1 MIEKFTSYSF
11 TGLFKNK
18 SIQNFIFLITI
29 QASNIVITLISMPI
43 LIQSIGLDQF
53 GLVNLSLSVIILANI
68 VVGFGYNLSGPREVA
83 LYQNDKET
91 LSHIVSNIVF
101 SKVLMAILATIGIL
115 VAIFGLNMF
124 KEYQWILLFSVL
136 LLFSEAT
143 LPLWFFQGMEKMKL
157 ISIANVFSKLLYL
170 LGIVLFIHSP
180 FQAKWVNFIMGGAG
194 LGINILLLLYIH
206 YQLEIKFYKPKF
218 VQLFT
223 SLKDNGLLFL
233 SNIASHI
240 SVNGGLIVLSFFS
253 VAEVLGMFSLAER
266 VSMVLRMFPSMV
278 IHSVY
283 PNATKLF
290 QNELHSFIS
299 YVKKVSMFSLG
310 ISLTISLSVFLLAPF
325 IIQLLAKKELAEST
339 SYLRVLAFIPFLAS
353 LNIINVVIFLAKG
366 QNNLL
371 FKSSWM
377 MGIFMVSTSVY
388 LTSQFGAIGLCF
400 ALLSTEIVVFLICC
414 ALNWIYNKELI
425 LNFLTKS
432 NRNES

>member
-1 MIEKFTSYSF
+1 MIEKITSHTF

-29 QASNIVITLISMPI
+29 QASNIVITLISMPL
-43 LIQSIGLDQF
+43 LIQSIGVDGF

-68 VVGFGYNLSGPREVA
+68 MVGFGYNLSGPREVA
-83 LYQNDKET
+83 LHQNDKEM
-91 LSHIVSNIVF
+91 LSHLVSNIVF
-101 SKVLMAILATIGIL
+101 SKVLMALLATLGI
-115 VAIFGLNMF
+115 VAAIFGLNMF

-170 LGIVLFIHSP
+170 MGIVLFIHKPDS
-180 FQAKWVNFIMGGAG
+180 AKWVNFIMGASG

-206 YQLEIKFYKPKF
+206 FMLEIRFYKPKF

-233 SNIASHI
+233 ANITAHI
-240 SVNGGLIVLSFFS
+240 SVNGGLIILSFFS
-253 VAEVLGMFSLAER
+253 VSEVLGMFSLAER
-266 VSMVLRMFPSMV
+266 ISMVLRMFPSVV

-290 QNELHSFIS
+290 QVDLNKFTGYL
-299 YVKKVSMFSLG
+299 KKVSLLSLAIG
-310 ISLTISLSVFLLAPF
+310 LTVSLVVFALAPF
-325 IIQLLAKKELAEST
+325 IIQVLSKKELAESV

-377 MGIFMVSTSVY
+377 MGIFMLSTSIF
-388 LTSQFGAIGLCF
+388 LTNQFGAIGLCF
-400 ALLSTEIVVFLICC
+400 ALVITEIVAFLICC
-414 ALNWIYNKELI
+414 TLNWIYNKKLI
-425 LNFLTKS
+425 LNFF
-432 NRNES
+432 

>member
-83 LYQNDKET
+83 LYQNDKES

-101 SKVLMAILATIGIL
+101 SKVLMALLATIGII
-115 VAIFGLNMF
+115 VAVFGLNMF

-180 FQAKWVNFIMGGAG
+180 HQAKWVNFIMGGAG
-194 LGINILLLLYIH
+194 LGINVLLLLFIH
-206 YQLEIKFYKPKF
+206 YQLEIKFYKPRF
-218 VQLFT
+218 VQLFA

-290 QNELHSFIS
+290 QNDLHNFIT
-299 YVKKVSMFSLG
+299 YVKKVSFFSLG
-310 ISLTISLSVFLLAPF
+310 ISLTISFSVFFLAPF
-325 IIQLLAKKELAEST
+325 IIQLLAKKELVEST
-339 SYLRVLAFIPFLAS
+339 SYLRLLAFIPFLAS
-353 LNIINVVIFLAKG
+353 LNIVNVVIFLAKG

-388 LTSQFGAIGLCF
+388 LTSQYGAIGLCF

-432 NRNES
+432 SRNES